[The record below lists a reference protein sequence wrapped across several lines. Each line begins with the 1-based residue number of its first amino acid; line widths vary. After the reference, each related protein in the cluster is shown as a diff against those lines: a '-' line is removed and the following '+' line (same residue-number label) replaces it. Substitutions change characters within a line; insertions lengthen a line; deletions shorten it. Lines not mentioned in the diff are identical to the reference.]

1 MSLTA
6 ELFHLCK
13 TLLSSY
19 CPPQRCW
26 LSINANSTVG
36 WDLWLEEEA
45 TKPAQGLGGSQIFQ
59 ETNPTAE
66 MSDCTQKLC

>member
-13 TLLSSY
+13 TLLSFY

-36 WDLWLEEEA
+36 WTEEA
-45 TKPAQGLGGSQIFQ
+45 AKPAQGLGGSQIFQ
-59 ETNPTAE
+59 QTNPTAE
-66 MSDCTQKLC
+66 MWDCTQKLC